1 MCSEDVGGGPL
12 CGEPAS
18 FDGAAYDPITDTW
31 RVIAAGPVPAGG
43 APTQNIPQAVWSG
56 SEMVIWGGWGEPI
69 AAAYNPETDTWREL
83 SAGPLQARDQAA
95 MLSWADGIAVIGG
108 STPSGPGPQEWFFD
122 AALLDPRSGD
132 WRLLPDLPR
141 PDPATYASPVVATEA
156 PDGRLFV
163 VMSALSTEQGV
174 TLDTFALER
183 DGTEWRHLGSSHF
196 EQYLQPVAVASGQW
210 LFVGGQFEGP
220 SAAAVLDLGTGAW
233 ATTTPPP
240 IEAEFLSVSTGDR
253 VLAVP
258 ARWSQDPAP
267 PMTLSWDPATQMWL
281 ELAPPPLE
289 HRIGA
294 AVAWTGE
301 ELLIWGGGSSGGF
314 GGPSFADGARFHP

>member
-1 MCSEDVGGGPL
+1 MWGAGQL
-12 CGEPAS
+12 H
-18 FDGAAYDPITDTW
+18 GAAYDPITDTW

-95 MLSWADGIAVIGG
+95 ILSLADGIAVIGG
-108 STPSGPGPQEWFFD
+108 STQSGPRPQEWFFD

-141 PDPATYASPVVATEA
+141 PDPETYATDGWHEFVATEA
-156 PDGRLFV
+156 PDGRLIV
-163 VMSALSTEQGV
+163 VMSAPSPEQGV

-183 DGTEWRHLGSSHF
+183 DGTEWRHLGSPHF
-196 EQYLQPVAVASGQW
+196 EQYLQPYPVASGQW
-210 LFVGGQFEGP
+210 LFVGSTMGQ

-240 IEAEFLSVSTGDR
+240 IAAEFLGVSTGDR
-253 VLAVP
+253 VLALS
-258 ARWSQDPAP
+258 ARFSLEPEP
-267 PMTLSWDPATQMWL
+267 PMTLSWDPATQTWL

-289 HRIGA
+289 QRVGA

-301 ELLIWGGGSSGGF
+301 ELLIWGGERSGGL